1 MNIIKSVAN
10 ILKRGII
17 VVKHRRNHNRSAS
30 PNPTTV
36 INFNTMNLPLT
47 TIFAAGLVG
56 LTSLQA
62 EQVEVDCSKL
72 GEALVISATDKPDD
86 LLGLVYEK
94 IQANESCACEIV
106 TAAIRA
112 AKADK
117 ALVKDIVFTAV
128 SASQDSAVTIAECAI
143 AAAPKAAAEVALAM
157 EDAFNIEA
165 SGKMVVG
172 AHSDDEEEDEFDD
185 SNSYL
190 RTIAGRLLPAAARGI
205 SVRSDSSDVSDDLV
219 GNRSNTVRRSTTTA
233 AASVGGGFSNFFNND
248 NTTVNNTTVNN
259 TTINNNTV
267 NNNFNN
273 GGGSGGGKRTTVPP
287 VTNSTPSLVN

>member
-1 MNIIKSVAN
+1 
-10 ILKRGII
+10 
-17 VVKHRRNHNRSAS
+17 
-30 PNPTTV
+30 
-36 INFNTMNLPLT
+36 MNLPLT

-106 TAAIRA
+106 TAAIRT

-143 AAAPKAAAEVALAM
+143 AAAPKASAEIALAM

-185 SNSYL
+185 SDSYL
-190 RTIAGRLLPAAARGI
+190 RSIAGRLLPAAARGM
-205 SVRSDSSDVSDDLV
+205 SVRSDFSDVSDDLV
-219 GNRSNTVRRSTTTA
+219 GNRSTTVRRSTTTA

-248 NTTVNNTTVNN
+248 NSNDNNTVNNTTINN